1 MNSITTRVMVVLLIE
16 ACLLF
21 TTVLGGCRASR
32 GNYRTFRRDLFAI
45 LPGKGMKNGDAV
57 R

>member
-32 GNYRTFRRDLFAI
+32 GNYRTFRRDFFAI